1 MNLLKDEVC
10 LVTGATRGIG
20 KAVAH
25 QLAEQGATVI
35 GTATTPAGAAAI
47 SAVLSDIS
55 AAGKGMCLNVN
66 DGDSVTRCVQ
76 EIGGDFGAVSVLV
89 NNAGIS
95 KNSLLMRM
103 KDSEWEQIIET
114 NLSSIYR
121 LSKACLRG
129 MLKNRH
135 GRIINISSVVGAF
148 GNIGQAHYAAAKA
161 GIIGFSKSLALETA
175 TRNITVNTI
184 APGFIETDM
193 TRDLDTEVSEYLLSQ
208 IPAGRMGTPID
219 VANAAVFLASP
230 LSAYITG
237 TTLFVDGGM
246 TRR

>member
-1 MNLLKDEVC
+1 MDLLRNEIC

-25 QLAEQGATVI
+25 RLARQGATVI
-35 GTATTPAGAAAI
+35 GTATTLAGATAI
-47 SAVLSDIS
+47 SAALSEIS
-55 AAGKGMCLNVN
+55 AKGKGLCLDVN
-66 DGDSVTRCVQ
+66 DGGSVTQCVGHISD
-76 EIGGDFGAVSVLV
+76 EFGAVSVLV

-95 KNSLLMRM
+95 RNSLLMRM

-161 GIIGFSKSLALETA
+161 GIMGFSKSLAMETA
-175 TRNITVNTI
+175 SRNITVNTI

-193 TRDLDTEVSEYLLSQ
+193 TSELDAKVSEHLLSQ
-208 IPAGRMGTPID
+208 IPAGRMGTPVD

-230 LSAYITG
+230 LSGYITG

-246 TRR
+246 SRR